1 MTLGAEPCREQS
13 EHIRPKGGLEYA
25 RGRAP
30 RAVFGRGGFPTF
42 FTFSPGACRY
52 LLVLDTLF
60 TL

>member
-1 MTLGAEPCREQS
+1 MTLGAEPCRDHANILARRADS
-13 EHIRPKGGLEYA
+13 SMLGAGL
-25 RGRAP
+25 

-42 FTFSPGACRY
+42 FTFSPSSCRY